1 MATKYDRAKLKT
13 QKEFDQALVEQLT
26 IIAEQSAAITLT
38 YADDDGNIPTDRKT
52 RQQIVDEIWD
62 EILKPYYIGAGTE
75 PFTGADP
82 QSPYAQHV
90 YDGILAVTE
99 ITAEEQIDI
108 IDKYTKDDPTVNNWL
123 KRENPNSPLQI
134 SEMLIA
140 EQIPGQP
147 TYDPFHLFVYGDSP
161 YRLSDRVWNTAID
174 VRDNIDQM
182 LLYEIPRGK
191 SAVDIANQ
199 LQIYLTPA
207 GAKPK
212 TKKPYGTEGSYSARR
227 LSRTEITAAAGRS
240 TLNASALNPYV
251 IGDQWVL
258 SASHPE
264 PDQCDANANGGANND
279 GIYPIGEFP
288 SYPDHP
294 HELCTIIPA
303 ITDEPASVTADLRA
317 QIDAQFAGELSA
329 SESNE
334 INALQGAFNFDT
346 LVQLLVLGWFIKEQ
360 TN

>member
-1 MATKYDRAKLKT
+1 M
-13 QKEFDQALVEQLT
+13 LVDQLT
-26 IIAEQSAAITLT
+26 IMAEESAAITLT
-38 YADDDGNIPTDRKT
+38 YANGDGDIPTDKST
-52 RQQIVDEIWD
+52 REQIVDEIWD
-62 EILKPYYIGAGTE
+62 EVLKPYFIGDGAE
-75 PFTGADP
+75 PFIAADP

-90 YDGILAVTE
+90 YDGILEVTE
-99 ITAEEQIDI
+99 ITAEEQIAI
-108 IDKYTKDDPTVNNWL
+108 IDKYTKNEPTVNNWL
-123 KRENPNSPLQI
+123 KRANPNSPLQI

-182 LLYEIPRGK
+182 LVYEIPRGK
-191 SAVDIANQ
+191 SAVDIAKQ
-199 LQIYLTPA
+199 LEIYLIPA

-227 LSRTEITAAAGRS
+227 FSRTEITAASGRS
-240 TLNASALNPYV
+240 TLNAGALNPYV
-251 IGDQWVL
+251 TGNQWVL

-264 PDQCDANANGGANND
+264 PDPCDDNASGGPNSD

-288 SYPDHP
+288 AYPNHP
-294 HELCTIIPA
+294 HELCTIIPG
-303 ITDEPASVTADLRA
+303 ITDNPAQVTSDLRA

-329 SESNE
+329 SQSNE
-334 INALQGAFNFDT
+334 INALGGAFDFDT

-360 TN
+360 TT